1 MGNQMHNAKIVLAIA
16 LTVTPPPALAY
27 FDPGTGSLLIQGLIG
42 ALAAVAM
49 FWGNLKIRLRSLFSK
64 DKPKPPSTET
74 DEGDAARDSTKT
86 D

>member
-1 MGNQMHNAKIVLAIA
+1 MRNAKFVLAIA
-16 LTVTPPPALAY
+16 LTVSPVSALAY

-49 FWGNLKIRLRSLFSK
+49 FWSNLKIRLRSMFSK
-64 DKPKPPSTET
+64 DKSKPSSTEL
-74 DEGDAARDSTKT
+74 DEGDSPRDTTKT